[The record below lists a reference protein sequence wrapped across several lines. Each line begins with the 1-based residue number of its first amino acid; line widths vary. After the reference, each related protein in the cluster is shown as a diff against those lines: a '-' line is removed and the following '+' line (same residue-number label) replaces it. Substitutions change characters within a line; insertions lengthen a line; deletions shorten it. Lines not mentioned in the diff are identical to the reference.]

1 MALGLANFSQDGI
14 EELRL
19 PYRSG
24 DILFFFSDGLSEIMN
39 EDEAML
45 GVASLKGMLV
55 EYAGL
60 SALEIKEKIMA
71 RAIAFAA
78 GQANADDLTFVVM
91 KVR

>member
-1 MALGLANFSQDGI
+1 MS
-14 EELRL
+14 L

-39 EDEAML
+39 EEEKML
-45 GVASLKGMLV
+45 GVAELKSMLV
-55 EYAGL
+55 EYSAL

-78 GQANADDLTFVVM
+78 GRANADDLTFVVM